1 LFRVTSIFL
10 VSSIT
15 YDNNTTTTTMK
26 FEGLEIVEED
36 GHSLSHHH
44 QLSDHGG
51 TPVKP
56 ATTPRNAAMER
67 EAAVARRVS
76 LSRLLV
82 VLVILVSTAAVS
94 VSAFQLLKRDERED
108 FESKVWKIDSC
119 LLLLV
124 WCLLLPGSTTT
135 A

>member
-1 LFRVTSIFL
+1 
-10 VSSIT
+10 
-15 YDNNTTTTTMK
+15 MK

-51 TPVKP
+51 APIKP
-56 ATTPRNAAMER
+56 ATPRNAATER

-108 FESKVWKIDSC
+108 FESKV
-119 LLLLV
+119 
-124 WCLLLPGSTTT
+124 
-135 A
+135 

>member
-1 LFRVTSIFL
+1 LIDAIVPRRLDYFGFEK
-10 VSSIT
+10 SIT
-15 YDNNTTTTTMK
+15 YDDNTTTMK

-56 ATTPRNAAMER
+56 AITPRNAAMER

-108 FESKVWKIDSC
+108 FESKV
-119 LLLLV
+119 
-124 WCLLLPGSTTT
+124 
-135 A
+135 